1 MINKN
6 MYDQI
11 WRLVVKKIKII
22 IKIKISSKDG
32 QFPVSSSKSRLFSSY
47 FFFFKISSQT
57 RNRLESTKITLP
69 FGGRENH
76 KIISFLYKESNSFKP
91 IKKFEN
97 NFIQCP
103 KTIFFYMYFLSKP
116 KKKMSNE
123 KTFYICHQTL
133 TFGRPENQKINS

>member
-32 QFPVSSSKSRLFSSY
+32 QFPVSSSKSRLFSSS

-116 KKKMSNE
+116 KKKKNE
-123 KTFYICHQTL
+123 QRKNILYL
-133 TFGRPENQKINS
+133 PPNSDVW